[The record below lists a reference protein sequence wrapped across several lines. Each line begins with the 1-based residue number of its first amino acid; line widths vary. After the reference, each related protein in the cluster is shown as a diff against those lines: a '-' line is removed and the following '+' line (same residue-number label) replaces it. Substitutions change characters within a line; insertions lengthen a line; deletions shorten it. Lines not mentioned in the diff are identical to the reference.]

1 MSDLGRITGLLRTLG
16 DETRL
21 RIVHIL
27 WRTQPRRWAVGELVE
42 VLERPQPAVSRH
54 LAQLRAEGLV
64 TRLTRGSTR
73 LYGLPAT
80 QPADHAAVLGALESM
95 VPGSPEARRDLER
108 ARPLDRRSTSATK
121 DATQT
126 LHDERD
132 EGDAAMT
139 AVLHALSHPTRRRLL
154 DDVSRRP
161 GATLGQVAKGHPQSR
176 AAIGKHL
183 ATLERA
189 GLVLSRREGRRRR
202 LYPNPLPIQ
211 LVYDR
216 WTTRFSAPLARHVAA
231 IKYAVEGNDE

>member
-1 MSDLGRITGLLRTLG
+1 MADLDRLTGLLRTLA

-21 RIVHIL
+21 RIVHLL
-27 WRTQPRRWAVGELVE
+27 WRTQPRQWAVGELVE
-42 VLERPQPAVSRH
+42 VLDRPQPTVSRH
-54 LAQLRAEGLV
+54 LGQLRAEGLV
-64 TRLTRGSTR
+64 TCVTRGSAR

-80 QPADHAAVLGALESM
+80 QPPDHAALLGALEPL
-95 VPGSPEARRDLER
+95 VPTTPEAHRDLER
-108 ARPLDRRSTSATK
+108 ALEVAPASTSAVN

-154 DDVSRRP
+154 DDVGRRP
-161 GATLGQVAKGHPQSR
+161 GTTLGQVAKGHPLSR

-231 IKYAVEGNDE
+231 IKYAVEDRDD

>member
-1 MSDLGRITGLLRTLG
+1 MADLDRLTALLRTLA

-21 RIVHIL
+21 RIVHLL

-42 VLERPQPAVSRH
+42 VLDRPQPTVSRH
-54 LAQLRAEGLV
+54 LGQLRAEGLV
-64 TRLTRGSTR
+64 TCLTRGSTR

-80 QPADHAAVLGALESM
+80 QPADHVALLGALESL
-95 VPGSPEARRDLER
+95 VPTTPEARRDLER
-108 ARPLDRRSTSATK
+108 ALDVAPASTSASN
-121 DATQT
+121 DATRT

-154 DDVSRRP
+154 DDVGRRP
-161 GATLGQVAKGHPQSR
+161 GTTLGQVAKDHPLSR

-231 IKYAVEGNDE
+231 IKYAVEDRDD